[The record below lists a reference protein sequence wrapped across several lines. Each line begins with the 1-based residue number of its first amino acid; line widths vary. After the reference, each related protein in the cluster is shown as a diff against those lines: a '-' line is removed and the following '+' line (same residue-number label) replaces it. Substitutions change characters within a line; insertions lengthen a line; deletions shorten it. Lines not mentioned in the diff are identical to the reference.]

1 MDTNR
6 EELIRLQERVANQA
20 QAIGRAHDRV
30 DGLSKRMDE
39 GFIRVE
45 GKLDILAREMA
56 PLNGWMNKGKGAV
69 TALVFVSGGIGAAF
83 MYLFNAMTG
92 RP

>member
-1 MDTNR
+1 MADDH
-6 EELIRLQERVANQA
+6 EAIIRLQEQLKVAQHTA
-20 QAIGRAHDRV
+20 ARAHDRQDKHELYIRDEFTKLNV
-30 DGLSKRMDE
+30 KIDALSK
-39 GFIRVE
+39 
-45 GKLDILAREMA
+45 EME
-56 PLNGWMNKGKGAV
+56 PLNNWMNKGKGAV